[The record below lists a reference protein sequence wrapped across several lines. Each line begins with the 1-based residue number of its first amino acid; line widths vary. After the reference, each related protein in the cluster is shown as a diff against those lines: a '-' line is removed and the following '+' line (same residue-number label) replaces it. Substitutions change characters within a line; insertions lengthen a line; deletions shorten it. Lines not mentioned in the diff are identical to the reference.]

1 MSVKKVVLLGSTGS
15 IGTSTLKVAE
25 EISERME
32 IIALA
37 AANSVT
43 ALAQQVKDTGVK
55 HVGIYNPEKEAELRT
70 LIPSDVQVHV
80 GLEGLIELA
89 KLEGADM
96 VLVAIVGIAGL
107 HPALEAIH
115 AGKDLAVASKE
126 ILVMA
131 GELVMRAAKEKGVN
145 ILPVDSEHN
154 AIFQCLDKG
163 KGLHSGYTSSAEDR
177 FRYLI

>member
-1 MSVKKVVLLGSTGS
+1 MAVKKVVLLGSTGS

-25 EISERME
+25 EIPERME
-32 IIALA
+32 IVGLA

-55 HVGIYNPEKEAELRT
+55 HVGIYNPEKEAELSG
-70 LIPSDVQVHV
+70 LIPADVRIYV

-107 HPALEAIH
+107 HPAFAAID

-126 ILVMA
+126 ILDMA
-131 GELVMRAAKEKGVN
+131 GELVMRAAREK
-145 ILPVDSEHN
+145 
-154 AIFQCLDKG
+154 
-163 KGLHSGYTSSAEDR
+163 
-177 FRYLI
+177 